1 MHSSVSRQ
9 KKWAKCTKSC
19 RETDKIGVLSVSW
32 QRYGRGVAE
41 VWKRCGRDVRD
52 VRDVRG
58 VAEMRQR
65 CGSGEWG
72 VGTKRAEQ
80 PVG

>member
-1 MHSSVSRQ
+1 MHFSVSRQ
-9 KKWAKCTKSC
+9 KKWSKCTKSC

-32 QRYGRGVAE
+32 QMCGRGVAE

-52 VRDVRG
+52 VRG

-65 CGSGEWG
+65 RGRGEWG